1 MAGGGVGVGVEEAAQ
16 LGVVVAGLEVVQT
29 GVDVIIIRSVA
40 QGVIRSQG
48 ACQGA
53 GGAEHLAVGTV
64 GVTDNGGAGGIY
76 DVQDIALEIGDV
88 IVQGA
93 VVLDGIGGTHSIVEE
108 VQGVAAIGFPQ
119 QLITGIVISMSNS
132 VGLLG
137 QPLSSYSYYTAFF
150 AIPQEKKSWNHTIPG
165 LK

>member
-1 MAGGGVGVGVEEAAQ
+1 MVCDGNFAVSGVGVADHGFAGSIYQGYYVALQ
-16 LGVVVAGLEVVQT
+16 VGDIVVNRAIVLQRV
-29 GVDVIIIRSVA
+29 RS
-40 QGVIRSQG
+40 
-48 ACQGA
+48 
-53 GGAEHLAVGTV
+53 AVG
-64 GVTDNGGAGGIY
+64 I
-76 DVQDIALEIGDV
+76 I
-88 IVQGA
+88 
-93 VVLDGIGGTHSIVEE
+93 EE
-108 VQGVAAIGFPQ
+108 VQGIAAIGFPQ